1 VVGPAAVWED
11 AFVEDRPVRVAF
23 ICSDCGR
30 PLDPVEALEVD
41 LAQTVMKVCPTCF
54 AVREELGR
62 LLT

>member
-1 VVGPAAVWED
+1 
-11 AFVEDRPVRVAF
+11 VEDRPVRVAF